1 MATKKQ
7 TEGGEPAGYAEA
19 MSEVEAILRE
29 LDSAQVDVDV
39 LGAKVARASYL
50 IEWCNER
57 ITAADLVVEN
67 LVAGLAGADGDDEE
81 SDDDVEDE

>member
-7 TEGGEPAGYAEA
+7 AGEGEPVGYAEA

-39 LGAKVARASYL
+39 LSTKVARASYL

-57 ITAADLVVEN
+57 ITAAELVVEN
-67 LVAGLAGADGDDEE
+67 LVAGLAGDDGSDE
-81 SDDDVEDE
+81 DDVEDEDE

>member
-7 TEGGEPAGYAEA
+7 GNEGEPAGYAEA

-39 LGAKVARASYL
+39 LAARVARASYP

-57 ITAADLVVEN
+57 ITAAELVVEN
-67 LVAGLAGADGDDEE
+67 LVAGLAGDDASDDASDDEE
-81 SDDDVEDE
+81 DE